1 MMRERELF
9 YREKWT
15 DMIKRKMI
23 VLIVAVLTSI
33 MLTGATGIAPNLE
46 QAPEL
51 IIKAQIIDYPKPL
64 EPLTIFWAKDNA
76 GLYKTVSGTDKT
88 KTNLVM
94 SGNYSNIL
102 YENYETLYFLKH
114 GVNQTSDIYKLEMPS
129 KRLTRLT
136 SQGGIDQFF
145 LKNKSIYYIT
155 KSMTIEPGV
164 YRMALDGKSKV
175 RVSSTLL
182 DEQDKRYR
190 YYIGSG
196 IQSDGLDVYFPL
208 MREPLPS
215 TGDKYIEQKDVEIE
229 DNWKPVKDKEEQLST
244 YFFYMTDYIGDADSD
259 SFVYVERDEET
270 GTTYLHLFKKG
281 NEIVRKIIGWELEPL
296 DILHGWVYFTASA
309 ENFEAGGTFAI
320 RLDGSGLRQV
330 GNNEFLQSDYL
341 GSIKRNLVFQ
351 NRNDGTFTIMK
362 EL

>member
-1 MMRERELF
+1 MMRELELF
-9 YREKWT
+9 SGEKWT
-15 DMIKRKMI
+15 DMIKRKRI

-33 MLTGATGIAPNLE
+33 MLTGATRIAPNLE

-51 IIKAQIIDYPKPL
+51 NIRVQKIDYPKPL
-64 EPLTIFWAKDNA
+64 EPLTIFWAKDNE
-76 GLYKTVSGTDKT
+76 GLYKTIFGPDKT
-88 KTNLVM
+88 KTTMVM
-94 SGNYSNIL
+94 TGIYSNIL
-102 YENYETLYFLKH
+102 YEDYETLYFLKH
-114 GVNQTSDIYKLEMPS
+114 GVNQTSDIYKLEVSS

-136 SQGGIDQFF
+136 SLGGIDQFF

-155 KSMTIEPGV
+155 NSMTIESGV
-164 YRMALDGKSKV
+164 YRMALDGKSKI

-182 DEQDKRYR
+182 DAQDKRYR

-196 IQSDGLDVYFPL
+196 IQTDGLDVYFPL
-208 MREPLPS
+208 MRQPLPS
-215 TGDKYIEQKDVEIE
+215 TGEKYIVQKDDEIE
-229 DNWKPVKDKEEQLST
+229 FNWKTPKNNEEQLST
-244 YFFYMTDYIGDADSD
+244 YFFYMTDYMGDADSD
-259 SFVYVERDEET
+259 SFVFVEHDEEADT
-270 GTTYLHLFKKG
+270 IYLHLFKKG

-296 DILHGWVYFTASA
+296 DILHGWAYFTAKA
-309 ENFEAGGTFAI
+309 ENLEAGGTFAI

-330 GNNEFLQSDYL
+330 GNNEFLLSDYL